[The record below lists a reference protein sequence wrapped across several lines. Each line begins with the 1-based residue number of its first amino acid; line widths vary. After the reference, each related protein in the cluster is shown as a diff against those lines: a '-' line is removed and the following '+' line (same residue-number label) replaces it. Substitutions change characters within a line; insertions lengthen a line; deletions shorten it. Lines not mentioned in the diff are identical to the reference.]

1 MRVIG
6 LTGASGSGKST
17 IAEDLQKIC
26 LGDSETPMVTLM
38 SVDRYYRD
46 LSHLMLSE
54 REKVDFD
61 HPSAIEFELVADH
74 LAQLRQGFA
83 VPCPRYDFATHSR
96 AAGTDTILPTPIILL
111 EGLLLGAWD
120 QVSTQVDSLVF
131 VDTPL
136 EVCLARRLN
145 RDSAERGRSAAS
157 IIEFWE
163 SRALPGFRS
172 WSARARFAA
181 DLIVS
186 GELSSGVAAEI
197 VRRELQI

>member
-1 MRVIG
+1 MRIIG

-17 IAEDLQKIC
+17 IADDLQRIC
-26 LGDSETPMVTLM
+26 LRDGWPPRVTLM
-38 SVDRYYRD
+38 SIDRYYRD
-46 LSHLMLSE
+46 LSHLALPE

-96 AAGTDTILPTPIILL
+96 AVGTDTISPTPIILL

-163 SRALPGFRS
+163 SRALPGFRR

-197 VRRELQI
+197 VRREFQI

>member
-1 MRVIG
+1 
-6 LTGASGSGKST
+6 
-17 IAEDLQKIC
+17 
-26 LGDSETPMVTLM
+26 MVTLM

-96 AAGTDTILPTPIILL
+96 AAGTDTISPTPIILL

-163 SRALPGFRS
+163 SRALPGFRT
-172 WSARARFAA
+172 WSARARLAA
-181 DLIVS
+181 DLVIS

-197 VRRELQI
+197 VRRELRI

>member
-1 MRVIG
+1 MRIIG

-17 IAEDLQKIC
+17 IADDLQRIC
-26 LGDSETPMVTLM
+26 LTDGGPPRVTLM

-46 LSHLMLSE
+46 LSHLALPE

-96 AAGTDTILPTPIILL
+96 AVGTDTISPSPIILL

-145 RDSAERGRSAAS
+145 RDSAERGRGAAS

-163 SRALPGFRS
+163 SRALPGFRT
-172 WSARARFAA
+172 WSARARQAA
-181 DLIVS
+181 DLVIS

-197 VRRELQI
+197 VRRELRI

>member
-1 MRVIG
+1 MRIIG

-17 IAEDLQKIC
+17 IADDLQRIC
-26 LGDSETPMVTLM
+26 LTDGGPPRVTLM

-46 LSHLMLSE
+46 LSHLALPE

-74 LAQLRQGFA
+74 LAQLREGLS

-96 AAGTDTILPTPIILL
+96 AAGTDTISPTPIILL

-145 RDSAERGRSAAS
+145 RDSAER
-157 IIEFWE
+157 
-163 SRALPGFRS
+163 
-172 WSARARFAA
+172 
-181 DLIVS
+181 
-186 GELSSGVAAEI
+186 
-197 VRRELQI
+197 

>member
-1 MRVIG
+1 MRIIG

-17 IAEDLQKIC
+17 IADDLQRIC
-26 LGDSETPMVTLM
+26 LTDGGPPRVTLM

-46 LSHLMLSE
+46 LSHLALPE

-96 AAGTDTILPTPIILL
+96 AVGTDTISPSPIILL

-145 RDSAERGRSAAS
+145 RDSAERGRGAAS

-163 SRALPGFRS
+163 SRALPGFRT
-172 WSARARFAA
+172 WSARARLAA
-181 DLIVS
+181 DLVIS

-197 VRRELQI
+197 VRRELRI